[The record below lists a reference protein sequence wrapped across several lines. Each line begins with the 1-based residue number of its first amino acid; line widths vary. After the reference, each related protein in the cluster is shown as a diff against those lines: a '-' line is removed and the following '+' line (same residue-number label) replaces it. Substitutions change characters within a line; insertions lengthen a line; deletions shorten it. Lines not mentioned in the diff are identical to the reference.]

1 MIELH
6 IRCFAQ
12 VREAFKQSRLI
23 LVMEEGI
30 SVSQFL
36 KTNVFQQTE
45 QLEGLPLRVAVN
57 QIYVDENHIL
67 QDGDEVALIPPVSGG

>member
-12 VREAFKQSRLI
+12 VREAFKKSRLI

-36 KTNVFQQTE
+36 KTNVIQQAE

-67 QDGDEVALIPPVSGG
+67 QDGDEVALISPVSGG